1 MPKIGLALVSLSW
14 ESIWM
19 HFMWER
25 NYFVDLA
32 IYQKNADKNYNFR
45 SITEEEDTRLEWV

>member
-1 MPKIGLALVSLSW
+1 
-14 ESIWM
+14 M

-32 IYQKNADKNYNFR
+32 IYQRNADKNYNFR